1 MHYFSP
7 VNGHN
12 TVIIMQCT
20 ECSVLRFF
28 FSRLSAFIYIM
39 TLTDALIRLSFLCVS
54 LLFVRSLRT
63 EHIHLT
69 WTSRTKLYFSL
80 AVCYSKAVNG
90 QRRREEFIEIS
101 RFGPFQLA
109 TWLSA
114 RELVFFSLISFDSF
128 ARFESVFRLLPRISH
143 IAWNEAITEEAPS
156 RWRIKQQ
163 NESV

>member
-1 MHYFSP
+1 MATGNCRAHKRMHYFSP

-12 TVIIMQCT
+12 TVIIMQCMHRMF
-20 ECSVLRFF
+20 CSPF

-39 TLTDALIRLSFLCVS
+39 TSTDALIRLSFLCVS

-63 EHIHLT
+63 KHIHLT

-90 QRRREEFIEIS
+90 QRRREKFIEIS

-114 RELVFFSLISFDSF
+114 RELFFF
-128 ARFESVFRLLPRISH
+128 ARLIRFVRPFRKRLSVTTKNLSH
-143 IAWNEAITEEAPS
+143 CME
-156 RWRIKQQ
+156 
-163 NESV
+163 